1 MLQEKKV
8 AEKAP
13 IDGIQIIGQAQRKAG
28 VLSFVHQKAHHY
40 DLGTLLDQLGVAVR
54 TGHHCTEPL
63 MHRFNVTGTTRASFA
78 LYNTKEEIDI
88 FIDAL
93 KRALKMLL

>member
-1 MLQEKKV
+1 MHK
-8 AEKAP
+8 
-13 IDGIQIIGQAQRKAG
+13 